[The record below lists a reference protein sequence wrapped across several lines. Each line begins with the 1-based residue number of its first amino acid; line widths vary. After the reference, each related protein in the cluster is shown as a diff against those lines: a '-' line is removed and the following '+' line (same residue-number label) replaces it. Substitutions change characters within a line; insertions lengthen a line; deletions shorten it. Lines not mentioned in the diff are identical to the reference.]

1 MSFYQIGSARRA
13 KNAAFFPLF
22 TLLRDSSIVASLLL
36 STYFWV
42 VYHSSYLSFARLE
55 KCSDC
60 HKVADHKSIK
70 SRRLDLPPWFLKAF
84 SHSYWPISMSYVLQV
99 VLVFSS
105 VRSFFFL
112 LSASGVCWN
121 LEVGWWRY
129 LYSSWF
135 MESWFSCKYLVLMQ
149 ALRI

>member
-99 VLVFSS
+99 VHTRLQFGNIVLCDL
-105 VRSFFFL
+105 FL
-112 LSASGVCWN
+112 
-121 LEVGWWRY
+121 
-129 LYSSWF
+129 F
-135 MESWFSCKYLVLMQ
+135 TYLVVQ
-149 ALRI
+149 AAYAEI